1 MLHEPELLLL
11 DEPTAGVDPKA
22 RRDFWREIHALAA
35 DGLTVLVSTHYM
47 DEAERCHRLVY
58 ISYGKMLAAGT
69 APEVIA
75 QAGLRTWAVVGPAA
89 RRRARCSS
97 SSAAGW
103 SCPSAPACM
112 SAAPTHDDFPRW
124 LAEHDPALAR
134 DDADR
139 ADPDRARRRLH
150 RPDAG
155 CARHRQLSAA
165 PGRPSSSRRSAP
177 RGGSDER
184 PWRWALSLE
193 RIGAVLR
200 KEFIQL
206 RRDRLTFA
214 MLIGVPIMQLVLFG
228 YAINSD
234 PRHLPTAVV
243 ALDQSPFVRSIV
255 RAAQNTDYF
264 HIIEIGSES
273 EAERLIARGEVQ
285 FALVF
290 PSDFS
295 ARLVRGE
302 SPAMAV
308 YADATDPA
316 ATGPAVSALQRLP
329 QLALRN
335 DLHGP
340 LARLA
345 PDREPFEV
353 IVHRRYNPEGLTNY
367 NVVPGLMGV
376 ILTMTLVMMTAMGMT
391 RERERGTLEN
401 LLATPVRPLEVMIGK
416 ILPYVI
422 IGYVQVLIVFTAA
435 RWLFDVPMFGNFT
448 LLSSAIVLFIV
459 ATLGVG
465 FTFSTIARSQMQSM
479 QMTMFYFLPNILLSG
494 FMFPFRGMPSWAQ
507 WIGEALP
514 LTHFLRI
521 VRGVMLKGAGLVD
534 VAPQTVPILVFIAVA
549 AAVAMKRYKQT
560 LD

>member
-1 MLHEPELLLL
+1 M
-11 DEPTAGVDPKA
+11 
-22 RRDFWREIHALAA
+22 HA
-35 DGLTVLVSTHYM
+35 TPS
-47 DEAERCHRLVY
+47 AER
-58 ISYGKMLAAGT
+58 SAG
-69 APEVIA
+69 PP
-75 QAGLRTWAVVGPAA
+75 QA
-89 RRRARCSS
+89 
-97 SSAAGW
+97 
-103 SCPSAPACM
+103 
-112 SAAPTHDDFPRW
+112 
-124 LAEHDPALAR
+124 
-134 DDADR
+134 
-139 ADPDRARRRLH
+139 
-150 RPDAG
+150 
-155 CARHRQLSAA
+155 
-165 PGRPSSSRRSAP
+165 SSRRSAQ

-184 PWRWALSLE
+184 SRRWALSLE

-234 PRHLPTAVV
+234 PKHLPTAVV
-243 ALDQSPFVRSIV
+243 ALDQSPIVRTIV

-264 HIIEIGSES
+264 HIIEVGSES
-273 EAERLIARGEVQ
+273 EAERLIARGDVQ

-290 PSDFS
+290 PSDFT
-295 ARLVRGE
+295 AKMVRGE

-316 ATGPAVSALQRLP
+316 ATGTAVSALQRLP

-335 DLHGP
+335 ELHGP

-345 PDREPFEV
+345 PEPEPFQV
-353 IVHRRYNPEGLTNY
+353 IVHKRYNPEGLTNY

-401 LLATPVRPLEVMIGK
+401 LLATPVRPSEVMIGK
-416 ILPYVI
+416 IVPYVI

-435 RWLFDVPMFGNFT
+435 RLLFEVPMFGNFV
-448 LLSSAIVLFIV
+448 LLSAAIVLFIV

-465 FTFSTIARSQMQSM
+465 FAFSTMARSQMQSM
-479 QMTMFYFLPNILLSG
+479 QMTMFFFLPNILLSG
-494 FMFPFRGMPSWAQ
+494 FMFPFRGMPVWAQ

-521 VRGVMLKGAGLVD
+521 VRGVMLKGAGWHD
-534 VAPQTVPILVFIAVA
+534 IAPQVVPILVFIAFA
-549 AAVAMKRYKQT
+549 AVVAMKRYKQT